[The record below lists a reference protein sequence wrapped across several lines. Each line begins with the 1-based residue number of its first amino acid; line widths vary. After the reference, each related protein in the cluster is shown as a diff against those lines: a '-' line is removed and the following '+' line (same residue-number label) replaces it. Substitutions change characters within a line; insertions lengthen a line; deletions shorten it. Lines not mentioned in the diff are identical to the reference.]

1 MAQTA
6 QETAQE
12 ASAASQRTKLD
23 VTVMIAIMALT
34 LSAVSFYR
42 SYIYTKQQLDVT
54 VTEVSYNTNQGGLYM
69 TVAFSNGGN
78 RDAALLRI
86 EPALW
91 GRRDTPNLRWVP
103 IGGRVHS
110 DIPPTD
116 PKVPTIIKAGGVE
129 VVSLAAKLE
138 AADVEEPVALSQ
150 GSAFLGIR
158 VATMNSDGNLYLVEH
173 PVARLTLDKEG
184 HILRAEAAI
193 HKSLS
198 GFNNLAGAPPGDT
211 LQANEKTPFVWADKQ
226 Y

>member
-1 MAQTA
+1 MA

-23 VTVMIAIMALT
+23 ITAMIAIMALA

-54 VTEVSYNTNQGGLYM
+54 VTEVSYNTNQGALYM

-78 RDAALLRI
+78 KDAALLRI

-103 IGGRVHS
+103 IAGRVHS

-129 VVSLAAKLE
+129 VISLAAKLA

-184 HILRAEAAI
+184 HILGAEAAI

>member
-1 MAQTA
+1 MATSSDEKNDLGA
-6 QETAQE
+6 
-12 ASAASQRTKLD
+12 QRTKLD
-23 VTVMIAIMALT
+23 ITVMIAIMALT

-86 EPALW
+86 EAALW

-103 IGGRVHS
+103 IVGRVHS

-129 VVSLAAKLE
+129 VVSLAARLV
-138 AADVEEPVALSQ
+138 AADVEGPVALSQ

-184 HILRAEAAI
+184 HILGAEAAI

>member
-1 MAQTA
+1 MA

-23 VTVMIAIMALT
+23 ITAMIAIMALA

-54 VTEVSYNTNQGGLYM
+54 VTEVSYNTNQGALYM

-78 RDAALLRI
+78 KDAALLRI

-103 IGGRVHS
+103 IVGRVHS

-129 VVSLAAKLE
+129 VISLAAKLA

-184 HILRAEAAI
+184 HILGAEAAI

-211 LQANEKTPFVWADKQ
+211 LQANEKTPFVWADQQ